1 MKKVLCALS
10 AALIF
15 CGCAEARRP
24 WTEAL
29 ALVSPDR
36 AADAASAV
44 SENVPD
50 SADIAPIVSPDLPAV
65 VSDAPEPA
73 SADVSVNASAPE
85 NVPQS
90 ADAVPV
96 TSADLPAVPS
106 AAPAPVS
113 PVVSADAVIS
123 DDVIVYET
131 LSGSFFTAEAPEGE
145 WRIDES
151 APGSAAIIAQD
162 RSVFLAVTLLNA
174 KHATLREAAESLAGQ
189 YPQGSAT
196 LKRMDDPDGTGEAWE
211 FRGLSYG
218 KPMYAQVFELDRKH
232 YGSIAIVGDPDAD
245 DVIDIFNSIRF
256 K

>member
-65 VSDAPEPA
+65 SPDMIQPA
-73 SADVSVNASAPE
+73 SADVSAVPAP
-85 NVPQS
+85 VPGRTS
-90 ADAVPV
+90 ADAVP
-96 TSADLPAVPS
+96 
-106 AAPAPVS
+106 AASAPVS
-113 PVVSADAVIS
+113 PVVSADAAIS

-131 LSGSFFTAEAPEGE
+131 LEGSFFTAEAPEGE

-162 RSVFLAVTLLNA
+162 RSVFLAVTLLSA

-189 YPQGSAT
+189 YPQGSST

>member
-44 SENVPD
+44 PENVPD

-65 VSDAPEPA
+65 SPDMIQPA
-73 SADVSVNASAPE
+73 SADVSAVPAP
-85 NVPQS
+85 VPGRTS
-90 ADAVPV
+90 ADAVP
-96 TSADLPAVPS
+96 AAS

-113 PVVSADAVIS
+113 PVVSADAAIS

-131 LSGSFFTAEAPEGE
+131 LKGSFFTAEAPEGE

-162 RSVFLAVTLLNA
+162 RSVFLAVTLLSA

>member
-65 VSDAPEPA
+65 SPDMIQPVSP
-73 SADVSVNASAPE
+73 DVS
-85 NVPQS
+85 
-90 ADAVPV
+90 AVP
-96 TSADLPAVPS
+96 APVPS

-113 PVVSADAVIS
+113 PVVSADAAIS

-162 RSVFLAVTLLNA
+162 RSVFLAVTLLSA
-174 KHATLREAAESLAGQ
+174 THATLREAAESLAGR
-189 YPQGSAT
+189 YPQGIAT

>member
-65 VSDAPEPA
+65 SPDMIQPVSP
-73 SADVSVNASAPE
+73 DVS
-85 NVPQS
+85 
-90 ADAVPV
+90 AVP
-96 TSADLPAVPS
+96 APVPS

-174 KHATLREAAESLAGQ
+174 KHATLREAAESLAGR
-189 YPQGSAT
+189 YPQGIAT

>member
-65 VSDAPEPA
+65 SPDMIKPA
-73 SADVSVNASAPE
+73 SADVSAVPAP
-85 NVPQS
+85 VPGRTS
-90 ADAVPV
+90 ADAVPAA
-96 TSADLPAVPS
+96 SADLPAVPS
-106 AAPAPVS
+106 AVPAPVS
-113 PVVSADAVIS
+113 PVVSADAAIS

-131 LSGSFFTAEAPEGE
+131 LTGSFFTAEAPEGE

-162 RSVFLAVTLLNA
+162 RSVFLAVTLLSA

>member
-44 SENVPD
+44 SEHVPD
-50 SADIAPIVSPDLPAV
+50 SADIAPIVSPHLPP
-65 VSDAPEPA
+65 VSPDMIQPA
-73 SADVSVNASAPE
+73 SPDVSAVPAP
-85 NVPQS
+85 VPGRTS
-90 ADAVPV
+90 ADSVPAA
-96 TSADLPAVPS
+96 SADLPAP
-106 AAPAPVS
+106 PAPVS
-113 PVVSADAVIS
+113 PVVSADAAIS

-131 LSGSFFTAEAPEGE
+131 LTGSFFTAEAPEGE

-162 RSVFLAVTLLNA
+162 RSVFLAVTLLSA

-211 FRGLSYG
+211 FRCLVGPRRNP

>member
-65 VSDAPEPA
+65 SPDMIQPVSP
-73 SADVSVNASAPE
+73 DVS
-85 NVPQS
+85 
-90 ADAVPV
+90 AVP
-96 TSADLPAVPS
+96 APVPS

-113 PVVSADAVIS
+113 PVVSADAAIS

-162 RSVFLAVTLLNA
+162 RSVFLAVTLLSA
-174 KHATLREAAESLAGQ
+174 KHVTLREAAESLAGR
-189 YPQGSAT
+189 YPQGIAT

>member
-44 SENVPD
+44 PENV
-50 SADIAPIVSPDLPAV
+50 PIVSPDLPAV
-65 VSDAPEPA
+65 SPDMIQPA
-73 SADVSVNASAPE
+73 SADVSAVPAP
-85 NVPQS
+85 VPGRTS
-90 ADAVPV
+90 ADAVPAA
-96 TSADLPAVPS
+96 SADLP

-113 PVVSADAVIS
+113 PVVSADAAIS

-131 LSGSFFTAEAPEGE
+131 LTGSFFTAEAPEGE

-162 RSVFLAVTLLNA
+162 RSVFLAVTLLSA

-189 YPQGSAT
+189 YPQGIAT

>member
-10 AALIF
+10 ATLIF
-15 CGCAEARRP
+15 CSCAEARRP

-65 VSDAPEPA
+65 SPDMIQPVSP
-73 SADVSVNASAPE
+73 DVS
-85 NVPQS
+85 
-90 ADAVPV
+90 AVP
-96 TSADLPAVPS
+96 APVPS

-113 PVVSADAVIS
+113 PVVSADAAIS

-131 LSGSFFTAEAPEGE
+131 LTGSFFTAEAPEGE

-162 RSVFLAVTLLNA
+162 RSVFLAVTLLSA
-174 KHATLREAAESLAGQ
+174 KHATLREAAESLAGR

>member
-65 VSDAPEPA
+65 SPDMIQPVSP
-73 SADVSVNASAPE
+73 DVSAVPAP
-85 NVPQS
+85 VPGRTS
-90 ADAVPV
+90 ADAVP
-96 TSADLPAVPS
+96 

-162 RSVFLAVTLLNA
+162 RSVFLAVTLLSA

>member
-65 VSDAPEPA
+65 SPDMIQPA
-73 SADVSVNASAPE
+73 SADVSAVPAP
-85 NVPQS
+85 VPGRTS
-90 ADAVPV
+90 ADAVP
-96 TSADLPAVPS
+96 
-106 AAPAPVS
+106 APVS
-113 PVVSADAVIS
+113 SAVSADAAIS

-131 LSGSFFTAEAPEGE
+131 LTGSFFTAEAPEGE

-162 RSVFLAVTLLNA
+162 RSVFLAVTLLSA

-189 YPQGSAT
+189 YPQGIAT

-211 FRGLSYG
+211 FRGLSFG

>member
-65 VSDAPEPA
+65 SPDMIQPA
-73 SADVSVNASAPE
+73 SADVSAVPAPM
-85 NVPQS
+85 PGRTS
-90 ADAVPV
+90 ADAVP
-96 TSADLPAVPS
+96 AAS

-113 PVVSADAVIS
+113 SAVSADAGIS

-131 LSGSFFTAEAPEGE
+131 LKGSFFTAEAPEGE

-151 APGSAAIIAQD
+151 APGSAAIMRARFGGQQAQP
-162 RSVFLAVTLLNA
+162 N
-174 KHATLREAAESLAGQ
+174 
-189 YPQGSAT
+189 QGC
-196 LKRMDDPDGTGEAWE
+196 
-211 FRGLSYG
+211 LSDLMCT
-218 KPMYAQVFELDRKH
+218 KL
-232 YGSIAIVGDPDAD
+232 
-245 DVIDIFNSIRF
+245 
-256 K
+256 

>member
-1 MKKVLCALS
+1 
-10 AALIF
+10 
-15 CGCAEARRP
+15 
-24 WTEAL
+24 
-29 ALVSPDR
+29 
-36 AADAASAV
+36 
-44 SENVPD
+44 
-50 SADIAPIVSPDLPAV
+50 
-65 VSDAPEPA
+65 
-73 SADVSVNASAPE
+73 
-85 NVPQS
+85 S
-90 ADAVPV
+90 ADAVPAA
-96 TSADLPAVPS
+96 SADLPAVPS

-113 PVVSADAVIS
+113 PVVSADAAIS

-131 LSGSFFTAEAPEGE
+131 LKGSFFTAEAPEGE

-162 RSVFLAVTLLNA
+162 RSVFLAVTLLSA
-174 KHATLREAAESLAGQ
+174 KHATLREAAESLAGR